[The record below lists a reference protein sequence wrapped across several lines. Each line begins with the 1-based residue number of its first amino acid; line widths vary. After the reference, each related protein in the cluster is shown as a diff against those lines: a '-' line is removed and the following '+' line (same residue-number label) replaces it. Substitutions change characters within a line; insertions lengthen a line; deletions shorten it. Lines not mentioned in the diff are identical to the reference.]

1 MCISFGWFRISFF
14 FSFFF
19 FFLFFFYKKKKWSP
33 LAMRFLFPVGL
44 TVNRRGSGFM
54 ISQTIRGE
62 NTPPPPHTHTHKHS
76 HTFEHQVYISIHP
89 TRTTTHGADSQLR
102 KAARTKGKQRKER
115 KNRKN
120 ALLFLLTNIL
130 TQM

>member
-1 MCISFGWFRISFF
+1 
-14 FSFFF
+14 
-19 FFLFFFYKKKKWSP
+19 
-33 LAMRFLFPVGL
+33 
-44 TVNRRGSGFM
+44 M

-62 NTPPPPHTHTHKHS
+62 NTPPPPHTHKHS

-102 KAARTKGKQRKER
+102 KAARTKGKERKERKER